1 MTRKSSENQYGSVA
15 VVIHWLTAL
24 LILILLGS
32 GFRSEAAD
40 DPAAKILFLR
50 IHVPLGLTLLLLT
63 LARIAW
69 WVKVDKKPAPIN
81 MPVWQSRL
89 SKAVHIFLYVIILG
103 MSSSGI
109 GTMVLSGAG
118 PFIFAGADLAAFPD
132 FWDYLP
138 RTPHAIVSRVLI
150 GLLVLHIGA
159 ALYHHFIKQDGLLR
173 RMWFAKK

>member
-1 MTRKSSENQYGSVA
+1 
-15 VVIHWLTAL
+15 
-24 LILILLGS
+24 
-32 GFRSEAAD
+32 
-40 DPAAKILFLR
+40 
-50 IHVPLGLTLLLLT
+50 
-63 LARIAW
+63 
-69 WVKVDKKPAPIN
+69 

-89 SKAVHIFLYVIILG
+89 SKAVHVLLYVIIIG

-118 PFIFAGADLAAFPD
+118 PFIFAGADLSAFPD

-138 RTPHAIVSRVLI
+138 RTPHGIVARVLV

>member
-1 MTRKSSENQYGSVA
+1 MSHKSSENQYGSVA
-15 VVIHWLTAL
+15 VAMHWLTAL
-24 LILILLGS
+24 LVLILLGS
-32 GFRSEAAD
+32 GLLSEASD
-40 DPAAKILFLR
+40 DVAAKLLFLR

-63 LARIAW
+63 VARIIW
-69 WVKVDKKPAPIN
+69 WVKFDKKPISIQ

-89 SKAVHIFLYVIILG
+89 SKAAHVLLYVIIIG

-118 PFIFAGADLAAFPD
+118 PFIFAGADLAGFPD

-138 RTPHAIVSRVLI
+138 RTPHAIVSKVLV

-173 RMWFAKK
+173 SMWFAKK